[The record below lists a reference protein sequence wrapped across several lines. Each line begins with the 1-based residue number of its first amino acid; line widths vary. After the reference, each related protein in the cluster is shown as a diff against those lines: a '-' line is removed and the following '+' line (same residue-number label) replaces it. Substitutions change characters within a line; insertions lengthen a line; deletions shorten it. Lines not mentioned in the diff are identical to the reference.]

1 MAGLFGD
8 EFEIQPKIVN
18 TKKLIQK
25 VNNQADLTEEEQEAL
40 DKKKLK
46 SKKISLKERIAIIS
60 ERVFHVLGKQK
71 DNVLVVKTKE
81 ELKNYVQTAIG
92 IGRIAIDTETNNSL
106 DPVTCK
112 LMGLCL
118 YTPGQKQVYIP
129 INHVDIDTRERFD
142 WQLTEEDCRQ
152 ALEKI
157 NDSCTIQIFHN
168 GKFDYEVIKCTC
180 DVTVKPTWDTMVGA
194 RLLNEN
200 EPAGLKWQYTHKID
214 ATQEKYDIE
223 SLFENVPYAVVP
235 PEVFALYAA
244 TDAFMTDKLY
254 EYQRVEFEKPEYGPH
269 LDITGQHEIKGL
281 RWLFHEVEM
290 PITVITAEMELT
302 GVCVDLELGEKL
314 HVKYTQALQDIDLDI
329 ENTLKQLQE
338 IIAAW
343 RLTPEANA
351 KTRNYVAKKSKM
363 APDKIL
369 KMYPKVD
376 EEGNRYKEGKPKVEQ
391 LTDPINLSSPTQLAI
406 LFFDVLAVGEEI
418 RAKTRKTGKD
428 ELKLI
433 KESLN
438 GYLTKMIN
446 DELDDDEDPTED
458 VEEAVEISED
468 EKKAFR
474 FGIAAQ
480 LADKLLKRRAIAKLV
495 TTYIEVIPEL
505 AKHWPD
511 GRIRFH
517 MSSLGTDTGRY
528 SSGGKWHWLN
538 SEEQDEEVSGI
549 NIQNIPSRG
558 DGKICR
564 LLFKAAVEEHTVEE
578 TNSCFIVPETDE
590 VFTGEDWKSVTQLA
604 VGDTIEADDGLKT
617 VANITKQNINYYI
630 YLR

>member
-1 MAGLFGD
+1 MASLFGE
-8 EFEIQPKIVN
+8 EFEIQTKTVD

-25 VNNQADLTEEEQEAL
+25 VNNQIDLTEEEQEAL

-46 SKKISLKERIAIIS
+46 SKKISLKERIAIIA
-60 ERVFHVLGKQK
+60 ERVYHVLGKQK

-81 ELKNYVQTAIG
+81 ELAEYVDLAIQN
-92 IGRIAIDTETNNSL
+92 GRIAIDTETNNSL

-129 INHVDIDTRERFD
+129 VNHVDIDTRERLP
-142 WQLTEEDCRQ
+142 WQLTEEDCKDV
-152 ALEKI
+152 LNTI
-157 NDSCTIQIFHN
+157 NQTGILQVFHN
-168 GKFDYEVIKCTC
+168 GKFDYEVLKCTC
-180 DVTVKPTWDTMVGA
+180 HIDMKPTWDTMVGA

-223 SLFENVPYAVVP
+223 SLFEKVPYAVVP

-254 EYQRVEFEKPEYGPH
+254 ELQVVEFEKPEYGPH

-302 GVCVDLELGEKL
+302 GVCVDLDLGEKL
-314 HVKYTQALQDIDLDI
+314 HVKYTQALTDIDLDI
-329 ENTLKQLQE
+329 ENTIKKLQDL
-338 IIAAW
+338 ITAW

-351 KTRNYVAKKSKM
+351 KTRTYVPKKSKM
-363 APDKIL
+363 TQDKIL
-369 KMYPKVD
+369 KTYPKVD
-376 EEGNRYKEGKPKVEQ
+376 EDGNRYKEGKPKTEQ
-391 LTDPINLSSPTQLAI
+391 LSDPINLSSPTQLAI
-406 LFFDVLAVGEEI
+406 LFFDILAVGEEI

-433 KESLN
+433 KETLN
-438 GYLTKMIN
+438 GYLTKMI
-446 DELDDDEDPTED
+446 DDETDED
-458 VEEAVEISED
+458 EDMSEEREEAVDISED
-468 EKKAFR
+468 AKQAFR
-474 FGIAAQ
+474 FGTAAQ
-480 LADKLLKRRAIAKLV
+480 LADKLLKRRAISKLV
-495 TTYIEVIPEL
+495 TTYIEVIPDL
-505 AKHWPD
+505 ARHWPD

-564 LLFKAAVEEHTVEE
+564 LLFKAAVENHTVEL
-578 TNSCFIVPETDE
+578 NDNNCFVVPETDE
-590 VFTGEDWKSVTQLA
+590 VETPDGWKYVEELKI
-604 VGDTIEADDGLKT
+604 GDTIYGQESSDIIR
-617 VANITKQNINYYI
+617 NIVKGDKVYYI
-630 YLR
+630 QV

>member
-1 MAGLFGD
+1 MAGLFGE
-8 EFEIQPKIVN
+8 EFEIQPKTVN
-18 TKKLIQK
+18 AKKLVQK
-25 VNNQADLTEEEQEAL
+25 VNNQVDLTEEEQEAL

-46 SKKISLKERIAIIS
+46 SKKISLKERIAIIA

-71 DNVLVVKTKE
+71 DNVLVIKTRE
-81 ELKNYVQTAIG
+81 ELDDYIQTAISL
-92 IGRIAIDTETNNSL
+92 GRIAIDTETNNSL

-118 YTPGQKQVYIP
+118 FAPGQKQVYIP
-129 INHVDIDTRERFD
+129 INHVDINTRERFD

-152 ALEKI
+152 ALSKI
-157 NDSCTIQIFHN
+157 NDSCIIQVFHN

-180 DVTVKPTWDTMVGA
+180 NIAVKPTWDTMVGA

-244 TDAFMTDKLY
+244 TDAFMTDALY
-254 EYQRVEFEKPEYGPH
+254 LLQKAELDKPEYGPH
-269 LDITGQHEIKGL
+269 LDITGHHEIKGL

-329 ENTLKQLQE
+329 ESTLKKIQS

-376 EEGNRYKEGKPKVEQ
+376 EEGNRYKEGKPKAEQ

-406 LFFDVLAVGEEI
+406 LFFDILNVGEEI

-433 KESLN
+433 KETLN
-438 GYLTKMIN
+438 GYLTKMI
-446 DELDDDEDPTED
+446 DDEVDEEED
-458 VEEAVEISED
+458 LSEDREEAVEVSED

-474 FGIAAQ
+474 FGTAAQ

-495 TTYIEVIPEL
+495 TTYIEVIPQL

-528 SSGGKWHWLN
+528 SSGGSWHWL
-538 SEEQDEEVSGI
+538 DENDVDINTSGI
-549 NIQNIPSRG
+549 NVQNIPSRG

-564 LLFKAAVEEHTVEE
+564 LLFKAAVEDHTVNE
-578 TNSCFIVPETDE
+578 TNGCFTVPETDE
-590 VFTGEDWKSVTQLA
+590 VFTGNDWKSVTQLT
-604 VGDTIEADDGLKT
+604 VGDAIETDNGIQT
-617 VANITKQNINYYI
+617 VANITKQDTNYYL

>member
-8 EFEIQPKIVN
+8 EFEIQPKTVN
-18 TKKLIQK
+18 MKKLIQK
-25 VNNQADLTEEEQEAL
+25 VNNQTDLTEEEQEAL

-81 ELKNYVQTAIG
+81 ELQNYVQTAIG
-92 IGRIAIDTETNNSL
+92 IGRIAIDTETNNST
-106 DPVTCK
+106 DSMTCK

-118 YTPGQKQVYIP
+118 YTPGQKQIYIP
-129 INHVDIDTRERFD
+129 VNHVDIDTRERLP

-168 GKFDYEVIKCTC
+168 GKFDYEIIKCTC
-180 DVTVKPTWDTMVGA
+180 GIEVKPTWDTMVGA

-254 EYQRVEFEKPEYGPH
+254 EYQRAELEKPEYGPH

-281 RWLFHEVEM
+281 RRVFHEVEM

-302 GVCVDLELGEKL
+302 GVCVDVELGERL
-314 HVKYTQALQDIDLDI
+314 HVKYTKELQDIDIDI
-329 ENTLKQLQE
+329 ENTLKQLQD

-363 APDKIL
+363 SPDKIL

-391 LTDPINLSSPTQLAI
+391 LTEPINLSSPTQLAI

-418 RAKTRKTGKD
+418 RSKTRKTGKD

-458 VEEAVEISED
+458 VEEAVEVSED
-468 EKKAFR
+468 AKKAFR

-517 MSSLGTDTGRY
+517 MNSLGTDTGRY

-564 LLFKAAVEEHTVEE
+564 LLFKAAVKEHTVEE

-590 VFTGEDWKSVTQLA
+590 VFTGDNWKSVTQLV
-604 VGDTIEADDGLKT
+604 VGDTIEADDGLQT
-617 VANITKQNINYYI
+617 VANIVKQDINYYI
-630 YLR
+630 YLK

>member
-8 EFEIQPKIVN
+8 EFEIQPKTVN

-25 VNNQADLTEEEQEAL
+25 VNNQIDLTEEEQEAL

-81 ELKNYVQTAIG
+81 ELKDYVQTAIG

-157 NDSCTIQIFHN
+157 NNSCTIQIFHN

-180 DVTVKPTWDTMVGA
+180 DVAVKPTWDTMVGA

-200 EPAGLKWQYTHKID
+200 EPAGLKWQYVHKID

-314 HVKYTQALQDIDLDI
+314 HVKYTQALQDIDIDI

-363 APDKIL
+363 SPDKIL

-406 LFFDVLAVGEEI
+406 LFFDILAVGEEI

-458 VEEAVEISED
+458 VEEAVEVSED

-528 SSGGKWHWLN
+528 SSGGSWHWL
-538 SEEQDEEVSGI
+538 DENDVDINTSGI
-549 NIQNIPSRG
+549 NVQNIPSRG

-564 LLFKAAVEEHTVEE
+564 LLFKAATIPHQVELTDNYYVV
-578 TNSCFIVPETDE
+578 CETDE
-590 VFTGEDWKSVTQLA
+590 VETTTGWKKIQDIHI
-604 VGDTIEADDGLKT
+604 GDLL
-617 VANITKQNINYYI
+617 ITDTNINDVVKNIVKQDDNYI
-630 YLR
+630 LYI